1 MAGFGFRTN
10 TVFEWNGAQ
19 FRIERLQP
27 NGEVLLER
35 LADGQLSI
43 VSQSTLLAEY
53 GNGLI
58 SADTEDQAASRPIVP
73 VFGRPLDE
81 LSAAV
86 QADFQRRKRYL
97 QYIIDQG
104 QPIFTGAYMKPLI
117 KAAANDMGDEAPPSV
132 TSIYRWFRKYW
143 SSKDPRALVPRLDL
157 RGARGGKQGERLLQ
171 LLSDATEEACKASPL
186 ATAPM
191 IYSKLLTKIETENG
205 RSCGGQLLKSPSI
218 RTIYR
223 MLQNASAYELS
234 RLRNGKAAADKRFR
248 LVKVGT
254 KTKQIL
260 ERAEIDHTPLDLF
273 LIDERTGLP
282 LGRPTLTV
290 VIDHFSRMLLGYY
303 LSFGDPSAAAVMGAL
318 RHAILPKEPAEEV
331 IANLKAENPW
341 PCYGRPDVLVVDN
354 GLEFH
359 GQALESVAY
368 DLNIR
373 IQYCPKHQPQFKG
386 AVERYLKTVNY
397 FFCHQLPGTSFA
409 RLHQRGDY
417 DPQKCAVLTLAEFK
431 QLFEKWVVD
440 DYAQRVHRGIG
451 MAPWAKWQQGLK
463 SRSIELPPNL
473 RAFKK
478 RIGLVSERSLRQDG
492 IVISGIRYNGEALSP
507 ILRSHDVGVKVR
519 VLYDPEDL
527 GEILVWGPGDADP
540 VSVLALDQEYAKDL
554 TSRQN
559 SAIRQILREQGAASE
574 DKAALQRARA
584 KLAQAVD
591 DLMASRKQ
599 RDRRRAAAIRGMS
612 STNPDINLKAATPQP
627 KPLRPKKATPSP
639 NDESNDSARPLPL
652 PTFKLKR
659 SGGEGT

>member
-10 TVFEWNGAQ
+10 SVFEWDGAQ

-43 VSQSTLLAEY
+43 VSQATLLTKY
-53 GNGLI
+53 GKGLI
-58 SADTEDQAASRPIVP
+58 SADTVDQAPSSPIVP

-81 LSAAV
+81 LSAAA
-86 QADFQRRKRYL
+86 QTDLQRRKRYIKF
-97 QYIIDQG
+97 IIDQG
-104 QPIFTGAYMKPLI
+104 HPIFTSTYMKPLI
-117 KAAANDMGDEAPPSV
+117 QAAAKDMGDETPPSV

-143 SSKDPRALVPRLDL
+143 SSNDPRALVPRLDL
-157 RGARGGKQGERLLQ
+157 RGAGGRDQGERLLQ
-171 LLSDATEEACKASPL
+171 LLSDAMEEAYKKSPA
-186 ATAPM
+186 ATVPT
-191 IYSKLLTKIETENG
+191 IFSKLLTKIDTENN
-205 RSCGGQLLKSPSI
+205 RSLGGQLLKAPSI

-223 MLQNASAYELS
+223 MFQNSNAYELS
-234 RLRNGKAAADKRFR
+234 CLRNGKVAADKRFR

-331 IANLKAENPW
+331 FANLKTENSW

-368 DLNIR
+368 DLDIR
-373 IQYCPKHQPQFKG
+373 IQYCPKHRPQFKG
-386 AVERYLKTVNY
+386 TVERYLKTINY

-417 DPQKCAVLTLAEFK
+417 DPQKCALFTLAEFK

-440 DYAQRVHRGIG
+440 VYSQNIHRGIG
-451 MAPWAKWQQGLK
+451 TTPWAKWQQGLVG
-463 SRSIELPPNL
+463 RSPELPPNL
-473 RAFKK
+473 LAFKK

-492 IVISGIRYNGEALSP
+492 IVLSGIRYNGQALAP
-507 ILRSHDVGVKVR
+507 IFRSYGEGVKVR

-527 GEILVWGPGDADP
+527 GEIQVWGPGDADP
-540 VSVLALDQEYAKDL
+540 VTVQALDQEFAKDL
-554 TSRQN
+554 TMRQN
-559 SAIRQILREQGAASE
+559 SAIRQILREHGAASE
-574 DKAALQRARA
+574 NKAALQRARA
-584 KLAQAVD
+584 ELTQTVD
-591 DLMASRKQ
+591 DLMDSRKQ
-599 RDRRRAAAIRGMS
+599 RNRRRAAAIRGMS
-612 STNPDINLKAATPQP
+612 SNNPDIDLKPVTTQP
-627 KPLRPKKATPSP
+627 KALPPKNAMPSP
-639 NDESNDSARPLPL
+639 SSEANDSAPPLPL

-659 SGGEGT
+659 GGGSES